1 MVREGFGA
9 KEARGAVREGFG
21 AKEERGR
28 GAKRAWCKE
37 SVVQACG
44 ASRSVQI
51 ARRATFTK
59 AGRRGRGG
67 AKRAWCKE
75 SVVERRARVQR
86 VSTAPSGS
94 SSDRVSAPVWPWWA
108 WCARGLVRKKRVV
121 QSECTVVQGERGAR
135 RAAWCNDGRD
145 ERVLSVVQGERGAK
159 EEGARWET
167 REKGAASVVQGEQRG
182 ATTEE
187 TSAC

>member
-1 MVREGFGA
+1 M
-9 KEARGAVREGFG
+9 K
-21 AKEERGR
+21 
-28 GAKRAWCKE
+28 
-37 SVVQACG
+37 
-44 ASRSVQI
+44 
-51 ARRATFTK
+51 
-59 AGRRGRGG
+59 
-67 AKRAWCKE
+67 
-75 SVVERRARVQR
+75 RRARVQR

-94 SSDRVSAPVWPWWA
+94 SSDRVSAPVWPWWAWWA